1 MSLTANKLPR
11 ILASLCLDPWLIDGR
26 MHQVLTDIV
35 TAHAFGGPHEEEQHA
50 KAEIYLPKG
59 EKSSVEVQGS
69 IAIIPMDGVLVR
81 KFSRVLNSSG
91 VTSTDVLER
100 VLKQV
105 AEDETVK
112 AVVLYADSPG
122 GEVKGVPEAAAA
134 MRDLEAKKPVITYTD
149 GQLASG
155 AYWIASQTTAIYASK
170 SADVGS
176 IGAYVAFLDKTR
188 MAEMIGLKVELFKS
202 GKFKGMGFPGTALSD
217 DQRVMIQGRVDE
229 IATEFKYD
237 VVAGRGRQGKKI
249 SADAMDGQSFTTAD
263 ATAKGLIDGAATF
276 EQALRD
282 AALWSSTF
290 TR

>member
-1 MSLTANKLPR
+1 MSLTSNKLPR
-11 ILASLCLDPWLIDGR
+11 ILSSLCIDPWLIDGR

-35 TAHAFGGPHEEEQHA
+35 TAHAFGGEGEQEQHA

-100 VLKQV
+100 TFRQV
-105 AEDETVK
+105 AEDDSIK
-112 AVVLYADSPG
+112 AVVLYVDSPG

-134 MRDLEAKKPVITYTD
+134 LRNLEAKKPVIAYTD

-155 AYWIASQTTAIYASK
+155 AYWIASQATAIYASK
-170 SADVGS
+170 SADTGS
-176 IGAYVAFLDKTR
+176 IGVYVAYLDKTR
-188 MAEMIGLKVELFKS
+188 MAEMMGIKVELFKA
-202 GKFKGMGFPGTALSD
+202 GKFKGMGVAGTPLSE
-217 DQRVMIQGRVDE
+217 DQRALIQERVDG
-229 IATEFKYD
+229 IAVEFKYD
-237 VVAGRGRQGKKI
+237 VVAGRARAGKKI
-249 SADAMDGQSFTTAD
+249 LPETMQGQSFTTAD
-263 ATAKGLIDGAATF
+263 AIARGLVDGAASM

-282 AALWSSTF
+282 AALWSSVF
-290 TR
+290 PR